1 MKVVVAD
8 DDANIRRSLAFFL
21 SDAGHDV
28 LQATDGRKAVE
39 LAAAHAPD
47 LVLLDLRMP
56 HMDGL
61 TALRHLAAE
70 HPELPVIVIS
80 GAGQVAD
87 AVEAMRLGAWDYL
100 SKPIDDLSLLT
111 VAIEKVVEKRDLR
124 RQVREYQ
131 LNLEEQVRQR
141 TAQLQ
146 VANQAL
152 ENKAVALREI
162 LNTVQEE
169 KRECQRAILSRI
181 ETTVL
186 PLVRRAREGIAA
198 AVPKLLAQIEEH
210 LGELDLPFA
219 DQLARRFARL
229 TPSELRICQAIRR
242 GMSSKEI
249 AQADGITAETVETHR
264 KSIRRKLNITNEH
277 VNLATYLQ
285 SLDEIG

>member
-1 MKVVVAD
+1 MKMIVAD
-8 DDANIRRSLAFFL
+8 DDANIRRSFAVFL
-21 SDAGHDV
+21 GDAGHEV
-28 LQATDGRKAVE
+28 LQATDGRQAVD

-61 TALRHLAAE
+61 AALRHLAAE

-111 VAIEKVVEKRDLR
+111 VAIDKVVEKRDLR

-169 KRECQRAILSRI
+169 KRECQRAILSRV

-229 TPSELRICQAIRR
+229 TPSELRICQAVRR

-264 KSIRRKLNITNEH
+264 KSIRRKLNIANEQ